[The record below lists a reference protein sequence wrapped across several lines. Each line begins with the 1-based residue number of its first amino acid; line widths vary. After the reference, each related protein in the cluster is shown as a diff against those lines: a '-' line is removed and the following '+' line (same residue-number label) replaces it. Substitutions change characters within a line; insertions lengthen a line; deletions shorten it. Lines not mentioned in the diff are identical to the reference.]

1 MNRLALLLTVVC
13 MDPLQTPAPITAAAF
28 APDGTNVV
36 LGSQGGV
43 QIRSWPE
50 LKVTKTLSADLVNI
64 HDLSFAPDGKSLLI
78 AGGTPADAG
87 LVEIL
92 GWPNGKPIRRI
103 GGHRDVVYCVAWS
116 PDGTQWVT
124 ASADGRCQ
132 VFSSSSG
139 ERLACYEGHSRA
151 VLAVAYLPD
160 GKTIASAGV
169 DQTLRLWDGATGKH
183 VRTLDNHVDAVN
195 GLAVRPTGVDS
206 PLPIVVTVSED
217 RTVRIWQPSIGRL
230 MRFARLPSIPRAVA
244 WSAKGNHLYVGCND
258 GQVRIL
264 DFTTM
269 EIVKS
274 IEGLDGRIHE
284 LLVDPSTQRLLAA
297 GQSGVRQLELE

>member
-1 MNRLALLLTVVC
+1 MNLLALILTVVC
-13 MDPLQTPAPITAAAF
+13 MDPLQAPAPITAAAF
-28 APDGTNVV
+28 SPDATTVV

-43 QIRSWPE
+43 EIRSWPQ
-50 LKVTKTLSADLVNI
+50 LKVTKKLSTDLVNV
-64 HDLSFAPDGKSLLI
+64 HDLGIAPDGKSLLI
-78 AGGTPADAG
+78 AGGTPAEVG
-87 LVEIL
+87 IVEIV

-103 GGHRDVVYCVAWS
+103 ESHSDVVYRVAWS

-132 VFSSSSG
+132 VYSSSTG
-139 ERLACYEGHSRA
+139 DRLARYEGHSRA

-169 DQTLRLWDGATGKH
+169 DQTLRLWDSATGKH
-183 VRTLDNHVDAVN
+183 LRTLDNHVGTIN
-195 GLAVRPTGVDS
+195 GLAIRPADVDS

-244 WSAKGNHLYVGCND
+244 WSAKGDYLYVGCND

-269 EIVKS
+269 EIVQS

-284 LLVDPSTQRLLAA
+284 LLVDPATRRLLAA
-297 GQSGVRQLELE
+297 GQSGIRLLDLK